1 MCAREQLSAT
11 IDLGCYVC
19 EQPFSPGP
27 RTAAT
32 SASSRSRLGR
42 ATGDALAT
50 EGGGGDE
57 VSTISSLIITCSIM
71 EKDAITAL
79 NAWSQQLDCPVEF
92 VQLDLDEA
100 ADAGLNKALQ
110 IDVYA
115 AAQNQFD
122 EQALLTM

>member
-1 MCAREQLSAT
+1 M
-11 IDLGCYVC
+11 
-19 EQPFSPGP
+19 
-27 RTAAT
+27 
-32 SASSRSRLGR
+32 
-42 ATGDALAT
+42 
-50 EGGGGDE
+50 
-57 VSTISSLIITCSIM
+57 STISSLIITCSIM

-122 EQALLTM
+122 EQALLTMFRTFPWEWPGEAVLIVYPEDGPPRVLRGDG